1 MSQEKINQ
9 KANSEKYLK
18 KMLAC
23 HFGRISLLDFI
34 RSQNVSVWWNSEK
47 RNKKLSIAFMNF
59 ILSLVDSKCDDA
71 VRYRKEIANNC
82 TPWLLCCKSFMRLAY
97 VEYAYYCEATGKN
110 LMEPSVLSVAFG
122 ISKRK
127 KESFLDAIHKRLSK
141 SKIVAKAYSAFLEFK
156 RAEVLYYS
164 LPIKNCAVCA
174 TMGAGKSTFI
184 NALIG
189 CDVLPSRCEA
199 TTAKIT
205 SVYDKDGQNR
215 MVGFFQ
221 KAKGRVGEICWDVSL
236 SVLDA
241 WNSNKEI
248 VHLFLR
254 GDLDGI
260 GNKGMVVAVHDTP
273 GTNNSSDSSHHKV
286 TLDFLAENK
295 MDLILFVLNAE
306 QLGTSD
312 ENSLLREIYSNVVK
326 RSKTDVLFILNK
338 IDSIDPGKE
347 SLNKMILDTTK
358 QLEEIGFAKPIV
370 LPVASKA
377 ARLLKM
383 KAKGLD
389 THMTSKERRELAL
402 LIHNASDS
410 QSQLLN
416 ATGIPCV
423 ERRIEEFFTTEGV
436 KQ

>member
-1 MSQEKINQ
+1 M
-9 KANSEKYLK
+9 KARTDI
-18 KMLAC
+18 LATVRKR
-23 HFGRISLLDFI
+23 HFMRVELLEFI
-34 RSQNVSVWWNSEK
+34 RSQRVSVWWNDDD
-47 RNKKLSIAFMNF
+47 RNEKLSVAFRAF
-59 ILSLVDSKCDDA
+59 ILSLIDGKCNDA
-71 VRYRKEIANNC
+71 ARHRKEIANNC

-110 LMEPSVLSVAFG
+110 LMEPSVLPAFG

-127 KESFLDAIHKRLSK
+127 IESFLDAIHKRLHK
-141 SKIVAKAYSAFLEFK
+141 SKIVANAYSEFLEFK

-184 NALIG
+184 NALLG

-221 KAKGRVGEICWDVSL
+221 KAKGSVGEICWDVSL

-248 VHLFLR
+248 VHIFLR

-383 KAKGLD
+383 NAKGLN